1 MPLRKLTIPL
11 VLGLAATTLVP
22 PSAIARQ
29 ADPPVL
35 RHPPASQFSTRI
47 DNPWMPMPAGT
58 SWRFVGHTA
67 GGTERTVVTVL
78 PITKVVDGVRTLVVH
93 DVTRSGRGRLL
104 EDTYDWFA
112 QDRSGNVWYFGE
124 NTKSYGGGTV
134 SHAGSW
140 RAGRHGAHAGIVMK
154 AHPRV
159 GDAYRQEY
167 RNGVAEDQ
175 ARVLSR
181 SARADVP
188 YGSLRGLLKTKDFSR
203 LEPSGDEVK
212 YYAKGVG
219 VVLENALSEKDRN
232 ELVRMTRR

>member
-1 MPLRKLTIPL
+1 MTVRKLAVTL
-11 VLGLAATTLVP
+11 ALGLAATPLAV
-22 PSAIARQ
+22 PSAVARQ
-29 ADPPVL
+29 ADPPIL
-35 RHPPASQFSTRI
+35 RHPPASQFSTKI
-47 DNPWMPMPAGT
+47 DNPWMPMPEGT
-58 SWRFVGHTA
+58 RWHFVGHTA

-78 PITKVVDGVRTLVVH
+78 LTTKVVDGVRTRVVH
-93 DVTRSGRGRLL
+93 DVTRTGKGRLL

-112 QDRSGNVWYFGE
+112 QDRRGNVWYFGE

-140 RAGRHGAHAGIVMK
+140 QAGRHGARAGIVMK

-167 RNGVAEDQ
+167 RKGVAEDQ

-181 SARADVP
+181 AGAADVP

-203 LEPSGDEVK
+203 LEPGADEVK

-219 VVLENALSEKDRN
+219 VVLENALHEKDRN